1 MEPLLFG
8 VRERHHIGGE
18 SAKGVYIGI
27 KLCDGAYSLIPI
39 VCGNRFAVSRMEEKM
54 KISRRQIALIP
65 CVLLLGAVY
74 AGAAL
79 ADATSF
85 KVPLTGAQ
93 GVPPVDT
100 TGSGTAELTYDPATR
115 VVTWNIAYSGL
126 SSAATMAHFH
136 GPAEQGK
143 NAPPTIWLSTQGSP
157 PTNPIKGSAT
167 LTPDQAKQ
175 FSAGEWYVNVHSQ
188 SHPAGE
194 IRGQVV
200 PPKS

>member
-1 MEPLLFG
+1 
-8 VRERHHIGGE
+8 
-18 SAKGVYIGI
+18 
-27 KLCDGAYSLIPI
+27 
-39 VCGNRFAVSRMEEKM
+39 M
-54 KISRRQIALIP
+54 KVLKRLSALIS
-65 CVLLLGAVY
+65 CVILLGFVH
-74 AGAAL
+74 AGAVL
-79 ADATSF
+79 AAPISF

-115 VVTWNIAYSGL
+115 VVTWNISYSGL
-126 SSAATMAHFH
+126 SSPTTMAHFH
-136 GPAEQGK
+136 GPAAEGK
-143 NAPPTIWLSTQGSP
+143 NAPLVIWLSKQGSP

-175 FSAGEWYVNVHSQ
+175 FSAGEWYVNVHTQ

-194 IRGQVV
+194 IRGQVI